1 MFIMASTKR
10 GSRTESVRK
19 LGKLAQY
26 SYYVT
31 LPRAD
36 VEELGW
42 RKGQRVT
49 VKRVGQTIVIEDWQ

>member
-1 MFIMASTKR
+1 M
-10 GSRTESVRK
+10 RK

-36 VEELGW
+36 VEALGW
-42 RKGQRVT
+42 RKGQRVR
-49 VKRVGQTIVIEDWQ
+49 VRRVGKTVVIEDWK